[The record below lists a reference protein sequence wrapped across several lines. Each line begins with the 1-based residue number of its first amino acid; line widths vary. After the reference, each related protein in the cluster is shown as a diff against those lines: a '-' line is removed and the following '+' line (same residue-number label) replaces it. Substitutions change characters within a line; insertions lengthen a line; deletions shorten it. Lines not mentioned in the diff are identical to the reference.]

1 MSDGTRFD
9 PRFDPAFQPGYEGP
23 LVPAATPTRRGA
35 SETDRI
41 GTPPAARTA
50 VRPAEPTPA
59 GRATAA
65 PVSAEPV
72 TADEP
77 HFDDDEGPR
86 RPNPFLIALG
96 AVAVLLVGGGL
107 YLASFVR
114 DTFADNP
121 ATSQVDYVVLQV
133 LMYAA
138 PLVVVL
144 GLAVG
149 AGILFVLAARWYRR

>member
-23 LVPAATPTRRGA
+23 LVPAAVPTPRGA
-35 SETDRI
+35 SGTDRI
-41 GTPPAARTA
+41 GTPPASRTA
-50 VRPAEPTPA
+50 VRPAEPTPVERTPA
-59 GRATAA
+59 GRAPVEPA
-65 PVSAEPV
+65 PGEDPPF
-72 TADEP
+72 E
-77 HFDDDEGPR
+77 DDPAPR

-107 YLASFVR
+107 YLVSSVR
-114 DTFADNP
+114 DQFADSP
-121 ATSQVDYVVLQV
+121 AAAQVDYVTLQV

-138 PLVVVL
+138 PLLVVL